1 MKIDN
6 KNRGKNYQLYI
17 PYSKVKKKVKEIANK
32 INKEYKGKTPIFIGV
47 LNGAF
52 MFMADLL
59 KEIKIDCEVD
69 FYKLS
74 SYGDDKISSGQV
86 KSLKELNCE
95 VHNRHIIIVEDI
107 IDSGLSI
114 QYIRNDISKEK
125 PKSLKV
131 VALLFKNGVS
141 KLDFK
146 VDYVG
151 FRIPNKFVV
160 GYGLDYAQK
169 YRNLKGIYVLKN

>member
-1 MKIDN
+1 MN
-6 KNRGKNYQLYI
+6 KGKKEKYKEYELYI
-17 PYSKVKKKVKEIANK
+17 PYGKVKKRVKEIADK
-32 INKEYKGKTPIFIGV
+32 INREYKGKTPIFIGV

-74 SYGDDKISSGQV
+74 SYGDAKISSGEV
-86 KSLKELNCE
+86 KSLKELDCE
-95 VHNRHIIIVEDI
+95 VKGRDIIIVEDI

-114 QYIRNDISKEK
+114 QYIKNDIEKEN
-125 PKSLKV
+125 PNSLKV
-131 VALLFKNGVS
+131 AALLFKNGVS

-146 VDYVG
+146 IDYVG
-151 FRIPNKFVV
+151 FRIPNKYVV
-160 GYGLDYAQK
+160 GYGLDFAQR
-169 YRNLKGIYVLKN
+169 YRNLKGIYVLNK